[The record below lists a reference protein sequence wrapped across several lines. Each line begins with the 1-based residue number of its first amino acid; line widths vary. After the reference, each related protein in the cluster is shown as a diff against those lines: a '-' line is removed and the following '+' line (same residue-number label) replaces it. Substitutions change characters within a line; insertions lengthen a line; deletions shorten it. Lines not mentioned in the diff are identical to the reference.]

1 MKIKLSITECQ
12 SGVNDMFIN
21 KTKDGRN
28 NICGVNIEKFRT
40 ELKLSQ
46 RALADKLQL
55 NGLDIDKN
63 AVQRI
68 EAGKRFVTD
77 IELVIIAKTLSK
89 TIDELLK

>member
-12 SGVNDMFIN
+12 SGVNAMFIN

-28 NICGVNIEKFRT
+28 NICGVNVEKFRT